1 MLFNPRNMHLR
12 MFLVTSVQLNV
23 NLIKKKKTENVKQQ
37 VLSAMKF
44 LYRFWSFVFHFEAIM
59 QRWY

>member
-1 MLFNPRNMHLR
+1 

-59 QRWY
+59 QR